1 MEATG
6 KPRSRN
12 FISRIIGDMATVPAE
27 PQWILGIAR
36 SAMLARL
43 DDIDWKILSE
53 MQADGRITNVELASR
68 VGISAPPC
76 LRRVRALEE
85 AGVITGYH
93 AAIDPVA
100 LGRGFRVLVHIDLA
114 AQDTATIEA
123 FERKIAEIDAVE
135 YCARMFGQPDYH
147 LWVAVADL
155 EAYEQLYMSAL
166 TRLPGVA
173 RTNSQFPMK
182 TVLPR

>member
-1 MEATG
+1 MD
-6 KPRSRN
+6 
-12 FISRIIGDMATVPAE
+12 RIDRAIIRHLRE
-27 PQWILGIAR
+27 
-36 SAMLARL
+36 
-43 DDIDWKILSE
+43 
-53 MQADGRITNVELASR
+53 DGRLTNTELADK
-68 VGISAPPC
+68 VGLTPSPC

-123 FERKIAEIDAVE
+123 FEAKIAEIDAVE

-155 EAYEQLYMSAL
+155 VAYEQLYMSAL

>member
-1 MEATG
+1 MD
-6 KPRSRN
+6 
-12 FISRIIGDMATVPAE
+12 RIDRAI
-27 PQWILGIAR
+27 IR
-36 SAMLARL
+36 H
-43 DDIDWKILSE
+43 LSE
-53 MQADGRITNVELASR
+53 DGRLTNTELADK
-68 VGISAPPC
+68 VGLTPSPC

>member
-1 MEATG
+1 MD
-6 KPRSRN
+6 
-12 FISRIIGDMATVPAE
+12 RIDRAI
-27 PQWILGIAR
+27 I
-36 SAMLARL
+36 RL
-43 DDIDWKILSE
+43 LQE
-53 MQADGRITNVELASR
+53 DGRLTNTELADK
-68 VGISAPPC
+68 VGLTPSPC

-93 AAIDPVA
+93 AAVDPAA

-123 FERKIAEIDAVE
+123 FEAKIAEIDAVE
-135 YCARMFGQPDYH
+135 HCVRMFGQPDYH
-147 LWVAVADL
+147 LWVSVAGL
-155 EAYEQLYMSAL
+155 AAYEQLYMSAL

-182 TVLPR
+182 TVKS

>member
-1 MEATG
+1 MD
-6 KPRSRN
+6 
-12 FISRIIGDMATVPAE
+12 RIDRAIIRHLQE
-27 PQWILGIAR
+27 
-36 SAMLARL
+36 
-43 DDIDWKILSE
+43 
-53 MQADGRITNVELASR
+53 DGRLTNTELADK
-68 VGISAPPC
+68 VGLTPSPC

-100 LGRGFRVLVHIDLA
+100 VGRGFRVLVHIDLA

-123 FERKIAEIDAVE
+123 FEAKIAEIDAVE

-155 EAYEQLYMSAL
+155 VAYEQLYMSAL

-182 TVLPR
+182 TVLSRG

>member
-1 MEATG
+1 MD
-6 KPRSRN
+6 
-12 FISRIIGDMATVPAE
+12 RIDHAI
-27 PQWILGIAR
+27 IR
-36 SAMLARL
+36 H
-43 DDIDWKILSE
+43 LSE
-53 MQADGRITNVELASR
+53 DGRLTNTELADK
-68 VGISAPPC
+68 VGLTPSPC